1 MMTEIAFY
9 LHKET
14 GQFLGPADVRR
25 KVSQFH
31 TDAEGKTRKDFAPR
45 DPTRWSESALA
56 QHGIYPVYATDS
68 PEVDDRL
75 QIKDGRGAVWDED
88 RYVQAWNVIDKFA
101 DMGELKSHLLNELD
115 GIANRR
121 RNAGITV
128 DGVPVRTDQ
137 IGLARITGAKMSGRS
152 ERKFPTGGGDYVTL
166 SSADID
172 GIFEA
177 VDSYIEQVDN
187 RQVELIE
194 AIKASD
200 DPINIDL
207 EAGWPG

>member
-1 MMTEIAFY
+1 MMTDIAFY
-9 LHKET
+9 LHKDT
-14 GQFLGPADVRR
+14 GQLLGPADVRR
-25 KVSQFH
+25 RVSGLH
-31 TDAEGKTRKDFAPR
+31 KDSDGKNRKDFAPR
-45 DPTRWSESALA
+45 DPAKWSDSALA

-75 QIKDGRGAVWDED
+75 QTTDGRGAVWDGG
-88 RYVQAWNVIDKFA
+88 RYVQAWNVMDKFA
-101 DMGELKSHLLNELD
+101 DPSELKTHLLNELE

-128 DGVPVRTDQ
+128 NGTPIRTDQ
-137 IGLARITGAKMSGRS
+137 VGLARITGAKMSGRS
-152 ERKFPTGGGDYVTL
+152 ERKFPIGGGEYVTL
-166 SSADID
+166 TSADID

-200 DPINIDL
+200 DPIIIDL
-207 EAGWPG
+207 EAGWPE